1 MRPIVASSV
10 SWGRGRS
17 ALNAMIQGHTKVEY
31 VKENR
36 RKTKEDTNMIPKK
49 KRKMPNEERE
59 IELEQ
64 IGAVALI
71 SA

>member
-1 MRPIVASSV
+1 M
-10 SWGRGRS
+10 
-17 ALNAMIQGHTKVEY
+17 NAMIQGHTKVEY

-36 RKTKEDTNMIPKK
+36 RKTKEDTNIIQKK

-64 IGAVALI
+64 IGAVTLI

>member
-1 MRPIVASSV
+1 
-10 SWGRGRS
+10 
-17 ALNAMIQGHTKVEY
+17 MIQGHVKVEY

-36 RKTKEDTNMIPKK
+36 RKTKEDTNMIQKK
-49 KRKMPNEERE
+49 KQKMPNEERE